1 MPPARRTIHYIK
13 EAIVKKRLLVK
24 CKESLSAVLPIGAI
38 VLLLHA
44 TVAPMPKGVLLLFL
58 AGLVLLIVGMG
69 LFSLGADLSMMP
81 MGERIG
87 AQLTKSKNLLLLV
100 VTALAMGVLITVA
113 EPDLQVLARQVPAVP
128 DRVLVFSV
136 AAGVG
141 VCLVLAMLRIVFRWS
156 LRWMLLG
163 CYGLIFL
170 AAAFA
175 QPDFLPVAFDSG
187 GVTTGPITV
196 PFILALGIGVAAV
209 RGGKSA
215 HDDSFGLVALCSVGP
230 ILSVFLVSLFYDAAS
245 GGYAAESA
253 PLPQTA
259 GEVLR
264 QLGQAFP
271 HYAREVLVALL
282 PIVAAFVLFQI
293 AFLHLP
299 RRQLIRAAVGVVY
312 TYCGLVLFLTGAN
325 VGFLPAGNFLGG
337 AIAALPYNWILIP
350 IGMVIGFFV
359 VAAEPAVHVLNK
371 QVEEISGGS
380 IQRKTM
386 LAGLMCGVALSL
398 GLAMARVLT
407 GLSIWYCLLP
417 GYAIA
422 LGMSFFVPQIFTAV
436 AFDSGGVASGPM
448 TATFLLP
455 FAMGA
460 CEALGGNVLSDAFG
474 IVAMVAM
481 TPLITIQFLG
491 LWSVLRAKR
500 HPQHI
505 YFEADETELIEME
518 G

>member
-1 MPPARRTIHYIK
+1 MLNVSPAVTAYLVFLFAVLGLVAGSFCNAWAWRIAHGESIARGRSHCARCGHVLGGRDLVPLFSYLFLK
-13 EAIVKKRLLVK
+13 GRAAIPAAPISPRYPAVEL
-24 CKESLSAVLPIGAI
+24 LSAAFFVS
-38 VLLLHA
+38 VLLRYDLLAPLA
-44 TVAPMPKGVLLLFL
+44 T
-58 AGLVLLIVGMG
+58 
-69 LFSLGADLSMMP
+69 
-81 MGERIG
+81 
-87 AQLTKSKNLLLLV
+87 
-100 VTALAMGVLITVA
+100 
-113 EPDLQVLARQVPAVP
+113 
-128 DRVLVFSV
+128 
-136 AAGVG
+136 
-141 VCLVLAMLRIVFRWS
+141 
-156 LRWMLLG
+156 LRWLLLG

-170 AAAFA
+170 AAVFA

-230 ILSVFLVSLFYDAAS
+230 ILSVFLVSLFYDASS

-253 PLPQTA
+253 PIPQTA
-259 GEVLR
+259 GEMLR
-264 QLGQAFP
+264 QFGAGLP
-271 HYAREVLVALL
+271 HYAKEVLVALL
-282 PIVAAFVLFQI
+282 PIVAAFVLFQLL
-293 AFLHLP
+293 FLHLP
-299 RRQLIRAAVGVVY
+299 RRQMIRAAVGVVY
-312 TYCGLVLFLTGAN
+312 TYLGLVLFLTGAN
-325 VGFLPAGNFLGG
+325 VGFLPAGNYLGG

-371 QVEEISGGS
+371 QVEEISGGTIS
-380 IQRKTM
+380 RKAM
-386 LAGLMCGVALSL
+386 LIGLMCGVAVSL

-407 GLSIWYCLLP
+407 GVSIWYCLLP

-481 TPLITIQFLG
+481 TPLITIQILG
-491 LWSVLRAKR
+491 LWSVLRARR
-500 HPQHI
+500 HPEQL
-505 YFEADETELIEME
+505 YFEPDETELIEME

>member
-1 MPPARRTIHYIK
+1 M
-13 EAIVKKRLLVK
+13 KKKLLEK
-24 CKESLSAVLPIGAI
+24 CRESLSAVLPIGAI
-38 VLLLHA
+38 VLLLHF
-44 TVAPMPKGVLLLFL
+44 TIAPMPRGVVLLFL
-58 AGLVLLIVGMG
+58 VGLVLLIAGMG

-100 VTALAMGVLITVA
+100 ATALVMGVLITVA

-141 VCLVLAMLRIVFRWS
+141 ACLVLAMLRIVFRWS
-156 LRWMLLG
+156 LRWLLLG

-170 AAAFA
+170 AAVFA

-230 ILSVFLVSLFYDAAS
+230 ILSVFLVSLFYDASS

-253 PLPQTA
+253 PIPQTA
-259 GEVLR
+259 GEMLR
-264 QLGQAFP
+264 QFGAGLP
-271 HYAREVLVALL
+271 HYAKEVLVALL
-282 PIVAAFVLFQI
+282 PIVAAFVLFQLL
-293 AFLHLP
+293 FLHLP
-299 RRQLIRAAVGVVY
+299 RRQMIRAAVGVVY
-312 TYCGLVLFLTGAN
+312 TYLGLVLFLTGAN
-325 VGFLPAGNFLGG
+325 VGFLPAGNYLGG

-371 QVEEISGGS
+371 QVEEISGGTIS
-380 IQRKTM
+380 RKAM
-386 LAGLMCGVALSL
+386 LIGLMCGVAVSL

-407 GLSIWYCLLP
+407 GVSIWYCLLP

-481 TPLITIQFLG
+481 TPLITIQILG
-491 LWSVLRAKR
+491 LWSVLRARR
-500 HPQHI
+500 HPEQL
-505 YFEADETELIEME
+505 YFEPDETELIEME